1 MKVICK
7 RKTLGKAPMI
17 DGCMVEGGLAPQND
31 PMMGL
36 VCDKMSMEGDQK
48 KLLVFLHFCI
58 F

>member
-1 MKVICK
+1 
-7 RKTLGKAPMI
+7 MI